1 MAKKP
6 ILFSGEMV
14 NAILD
19 GRKVMTRRAVKPQPP
34 EGFRLWGRCIDDHAS
49 WTDHPL
55 QGEKG
60 DIFRATCPYG
70 KPGDTLWV
78 RETFMIE
85 RFPSAP
91 DKPLVHYRADNT
103 AAGSAWTAARMWKPS
118 IFMPR
123 WAGRINLRIA
133 DVRAERLQEIS
144 ETDAVAEGLTSWTN
158 EKQPDITH
166 YGIAIVDEVWST
178 DPRLVFQRLWDSI
191 NAKRGCGWD
200 ANPWVWVVSFEKI

>member
-123 WAGRINLRIA
+123 WASRITLRIT
-133 DVRAERLQEIS
+133 DVRVERLQEIS
-144 ETDAVAEGLTSWTN
+144 AADMRAEGIDCLYENDGSISEHFTRQSW
-158 EKQPDITH
+158 
-166 YGIAIVDEVWST
+166 VD
-178 DPRLVFQRLWDSI
+178 LWDSI
-191 NAKRGCGWD
+191 NAKRGYGWD
-200 ANPWVWVVSFEKI
+200 ANPWVWVVSFAVNRS

>member
-1 MAKKP
+1 MAEKP
-6 ILFSGEMV
+6 ILFSAPMV

-19 GRKVMTRRAVKPQPP
+19 GRKTMTRRVAD
-34 EGFRLWGRCIDDHAS
+34 GALWTAPDGNLKFIDRRGTRSLLDACS
-49 WTDHPL
+49 
-55 QGEKG
+55 
-60 DIFRATCPYG
+60 YG

-123 WAGRINLRIA
+123 WASRIALRIT
-133 DVRAERLQEIS
+133 DVRVERLQGIS
-144 ETDAVAEGLTSWTN
+144 EEDAIAEGLTSWSN
-158 EKQPDITH
+158 EKQPGVTH
-166 YGIAIVDEVWST
+166 YGVAMVDEVWST
-178 DPRLVFQRLWDSI
+178 DPRLVFSRLWDSI
-191 NAKRGCGWD
+191 NAKRGYGWD
-200 ANPWVWVVSFEKI
+200 ANPWVWVVSFEKA